1 MSDNWH
7 AIARSHTDF
16 STNDFHNELFSCSLN
31 SLYESFNSDIKHAS
45 AFMFRYTVTTNTPET
60 SRMATNT
67 TNSTF
72 NATQEKVT
80 TPGLGASQ
88 CITWLVV
95 LITECLATVILNII
109 TIIVFVKQHQLQR
122 RSTYLIIH
130 LAFVDFLVGAVS
142 GPLTLAGRMAT
153 FCHLWK
159 DPFRQ
164 HAPYMIQTAFTL
176 LLYFI
181 SILNLAVISLERL
194 HATLCPLKHRLLGN
208 WNYAMVICAMWVF
221 SAFVEFV
228 PLILY
233 TVEKLNAKWLS
244 LFYNIRSS
252 LCLLVLLVICVSYIL
267 IYLKV
272 HCGPNLQHHGA
283 ANREKQLTVTLVA
296 VTIVS
301 LVTWMPAV
309 ILFILVFSNGTSYHE
324 MFDEGNFHLAVA
336 FTVLITANSLVN
348 PIMYA
353 VRMAEF
359 RKIVCQLFQRYSGRR
374 EAHDIIQLNN
384 RIE

>member
-1 MSDNWH
+1 MANYPS
-7 AIARSHTDF
+7 
-16 STNDFHNELFSCSLN
+16 N
-31 SLYESFNSDIKHAS
+31 SSFN
-45 AFMFRYTVTTNTPET
+45 V
-60 SRMATNT
+60 
-67 TNSTF
+67 
-72 NATQEKVT
+72 TQEKAM

-88 CITWLVV
+88 CISWLVV

-109 TIIVFVKQHQLQR
+109 TIIVFVKQRQLQR

-130 LAFVDFLVGAVS
+130 LAFVDFLVGAIS

-159 DPFRQ
+159 DPFKE
-164 HAPYMIQTAFTL
+164 HATYMFQNGFTL
-176 LLYFI
+176 LMYFI

-208 WNYAMVICAMWVF
+208 WVYVMAICAMWVF
-221 SAFVEFV
+221 SAFVEFI
-228 PLILY
+228 PLMLY
-233 TVEKLNAKWLS
+233 TAEKLNAKWAS

-267 IYLKV
+267 IYIKV
-272 HCGPNLQHHGA
+272 RCGPNLQHHGA
-283 ANREKQLTVTLVA
+283 ANREKQLTVTLVV

-301 LVTWMPAV
+301 LVTWLPAV
-309 ILFILVFSNGTSYHE
+309 ILFLLVYSNSTSYHE
-324 MFDEGNFHLAVA
+324 MSHEGNFHLAVA
-336 FTVLITANSLVN
+336 FTVLITANSLIN

-359 RKIVCQLFQRYSGRR
+359 RKIVCQLFRRYSGRR

-384 RIE
+384 KNATVEFNCRLAGSAGAF